1 MAEVSA
7 TLKAKVQIACPKC
20 GELIEVK
27 IEGLS
32 NYEAEEKEVKEK
44 DNE

>member
-7 TLKAKVQIACPKC
+7 AFKAKVQIACPKC
-20 GELIEVK
+20 GELIEIK

-32 NYEAEEKEVKEK
+32 NYKSEEKEVKEK
-44 DNE
+44 SNG